1 MKHLTPLFALLLCQA
16 LSAQVK
22 IGDNPQN
29 IDPASLLELESTEQV
44 LVITRVT
51 TAQMEAIAP
60 SEGALVY
67 NTDEACLFYYS
78 QRWINLCEALGLSFT
93 NEAIVNRDSTI
104 IITEFEDRFNFEV
117 GRIRGGDDTGEFNNI
132 IDFSVTSQD
141 IQNNAINA
149 AKLAPNSVG
158 TEEIEDNAVT
168 GAEIDLNLVR
178 VSTFDNDAGY
188 LITAD
193 LVSQDPGNDIL
204 EGSVNGVFYDNPD
217 GVVGNE
223 VTGPTDATL
232 VLSGTGIDVDPLT
245 LDVADGAIG
254 TSELAD
260 LGVQTGDI
268 AQDAI
273 TADKIDAS
281 VAGTGLVQ
289 NADGALEV
297 DVTEFQGDGTLSSP
311 GGSITLGGIPENALF
326 EDVDIDVAIP
336 ELISGESGN
345 SVTTGPDGGLFA
357 TDDQDA
363 SEVSFDDSAAQLGAT
378 LVQDA
383 IDALA
388 ASNASDLDTDPTN
401 EFSLTGTGLPGNPGT
416 SAGQTYVD
424 ISAGQLFAWDGA
436 VWIAVGGTNAVD
448 NDPDP
453 FNEIN
458 TNLEL
463 NGTSIELTDSG
474 GTLPLDLD
482 PTFATDAEL
491 AAISVE
497 DADAD

>member
-1 MKHLTPLFALLLCQA
+1 MKMKHLTPLFALLLCQA

-51 TAQMEAIAP
+51 TAQMEAITP
-60 SEGALVY
+60 SQGALIY

-401 EFSLTGTGLPGNPGT
+401 EFSLTGTGLP
-416 SAGQTYVD
+416 
-424 ISAGQLFAWDGA
+424 
-436 VWIAVGGTNAVD
+436 
-448 NDPDP
+448 
-453 FNEIN
+453 
-458 TNLEL
+458 
-463 NGTSIELTDSG
+463 
-474 GTLPLDLD
+474 
-482 PTFATDAEL
+482 
-491 AAISVE
+491 
-497 DADAD
+497 